1 MVATVSVTA
10 QEYYPESAE
19 EQDAAEFIPVEQDDA
34 ADDSLVRVRRA
45 PHRGGIY

>member
-19 EQDAAEFIPVEQDDA
+19 EQYAAEFIPVEQDDA
-34 ADDSLVRVRRA
+34 ADDSLVA
-45 PHRGGIY
+45 WKSGNISPGS